1 VLNKYPL
8 VLAYWGLF
16 ALAVVLVVCHEAGLR
31 LARRQLQ
38 ASSSQVRPMEAAL
51 VIWMGMLLVL
61 TLHHATVA
69 FNDKNVLVH
78 EEADSIAGV
87 YRRLET
93 LPPTHRAQMQSLLM
107 AYLDAKLRKI
117 HSASAQEQESSEQEA
132 MGVHAQLY
140 SLTGDLS
147 TKHLLS
153 EAQGLALEQV
163 VNRMISLHFRSDYA
177 LRERMPALVLLVL
190 AAQCCG
196 IALLLG
202 YANGSGSSRN
212 SVLPVVYG
220 LLVLS
225 CSLLILDLD
234 DARGGWLRVDTA
246 NWRDLS
252 RIMHQL
258 EATPGSPGPQRT
270 TLPPRERPDSGR

>member
-1 VLNKYPL
+1 MH
-8 VLAYWGLF
+8 AYWGLL
-16 ALAVVLVVCHEAGLR
+16 ALAVLLVVSHEVGLR

-38 ASSSQVRPMEAAL
+38 ASASQLRPVEAAL
-51 VIWMGMLLVL
+51 VVWLGMLLVL
-61 TLHHATVA
+61 TLHHATVG
-69 FNDKNVLVH
+69 FSDKNVLVH

-117 HSASAQEQESSEQEA
+117 NSSSTQEQESSEQEA

-140 SLTGDLS
+140 TLAGDLA
-147 TKHLLS
+147 TKRLLS

-177 LRERMPALVLLVL
+177 LRERMPTLVLVVL
-190 AAQCCG
+190 GLQCCG
-196 IALLLG
+196 VALLLG
-202 YANGSGSSRN
+202 YANGSGASRN
-212 SVLPVVYG
+212 HVLPPVFL
-220 LLVLS
+220 LLVLG
-225 CSLLILDLD
+225 CCVLVLDLD
-234 DARGGWLRVDTA
+234 DARGGVMRVDTS
-246 NWRDLS
+246 NFRDLN

-258 EATPGSPGPQRT
+258 EATPGSPGPGRT
-270 TLPPRERPDSGR
+270 AVPRGQPGPSR